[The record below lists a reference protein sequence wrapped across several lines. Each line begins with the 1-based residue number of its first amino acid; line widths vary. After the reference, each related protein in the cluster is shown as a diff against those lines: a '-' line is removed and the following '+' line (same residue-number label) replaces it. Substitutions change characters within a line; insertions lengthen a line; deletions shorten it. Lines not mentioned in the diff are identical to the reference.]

1 MHVMQEVKYDL
12 PIFAH
17 PTKTGTFKR
26 VRLSLDFLFST
37 GDSILF
43 ILHPFSETGHTF
55 FHKADPTSRYIKELA
70 DRVTTLER
78 ERQAN
83 GLDGNSPQPTGPAL
97 NQEDINFL
105 SGVADAT
112 FTATPIVAGQK
123 RSHSI
128 SEGFN
133 DQYTSRER
141 GGVPP
146 EELVSIDEND
156 FNS

>member
-1 MHVMQEVKYDL
+1 MADL
-12 PIFAH
+12 
-17 PTKTGTFKR
+17 TY
-26 VRLSLDFLFST
+26 
-37 GDSILF
+37 
-43 ILHPFSETGHTF
+43 
-55 FHKADPTSRYIKELA
+55 RYIKELA

-83 GLDGNSPQPTGPAL
+83 GLDSNSPQPTGPAL

-105 SGVADAT
+105 SGVSDAA
-112 FTATPIVAGQK
+112 FAAAPPIAGQK

-133 DQYTSRER
+133 DQYSSRER
-141 GGVPP
+141 SGVLP

>member
-1 MHVMQEVKYDL
+1 LQTFAALL
-12 PIFAH
+12 P
-17 PTKTGTFKR
+17 
-26 VRLSLDFLFST
+26 LFRRIYFFPS
-37 GDSILF
+37 DWYA
-43 ILHPFSETGHTF
+43 FS
-55 FHKADPTSRYIKELA
+55 YIKELA

-97 NQEDINFL
+97 NQEDLNFL

-112 FTATPIVAGQK
+112 FPATPAVTGQK
-123 RSHSI
+123 RSHSL

-133 DQYTSRER
+133 DQYSSRER

-146 EELVSIDEND
+146 EELVTIDEND
-156 FNS
+156 FSS